1 MNDRKIIVIP
11 HTERPPID
19 VITGEIKKKRVAAYA
34 RVSTDMEDQKNSL
47 ETQKAEYTKRIKEN
61 PKWEFVEL
69 YFDEGITGTNTK
81 KRDGFNKMIKDAMNG
96 KIDLILVKSISRF
109 ARNTVDCIATKRAL
123 QDKGVEIFF
132 EKENISSLDNSSE
145 TMLTIYASFA
155 QEESRQ
161 ISTNVTW
168 GIRSKMKQGSYKGY
182 SKRILGYKKAEDG
195 SLVIDEEGKKTVLL
209 IFEMLIDGYSYRE
222 IIDYL
227 KKNNLKN
234 AKGENKWDVGSIH
247 RILTNEKY
255 CGDLIYQKTYCNN
268 YLTHERRKNEGEVD
282 QYLIPEHHEPIINK
296 DMFMFVQ
303 MLLRK
308 RKEEYSPRIGNSNT
322 TPLAGL
328 VYCASCGRLMR
339 RILYYKGKSYER
351 HVLTCKV
358 DGKSNINYSMCNQKE
373 TLDYQIVEDAAR
385 NIIETKLER
394 LDKELLIKSINQG
407 KMIGDFY
414 SKSEKLKLQIEKLQE
429 ELNELVKRQ
438 MKECLP
444 LSKYQKSYKELQE
457 RITSL
462 KIESKNALMA
472 AFTSNKNNNFN
483 GDLTRFLN
491 EKSSFSP
498 KIASLFIKRIFRLK
512 DNSVLFVLSRKNVD
526 EKILEN
532 IGKSFSDYLFLP
544 INVTTRDGRKLTYRI
559 LDLEEQEHEQ
569 YYTFTS

>member
-19 VITGEIKKKRVAAYA
+19 VTTGEIKKKRVAAYA

-132 EKENISSLDNSSE
+132 EKENISSLDSSSE

-182 SKRILGYKKAEDG
+182 SKKILGYRKAEDG
-195 SLVIDEEGKKTVLL
+195 SLLIDEEGKKTVLL
-209 IFEMLIDGYSYRE
+209 IFEMFIDGYSYRE
-222 IIDYL
+222 IIAYL
-227 KKNNLKN
+227 NKNDIKN
-234 AKGENKWDVGSIH
+234 AKGECKWDVGSIH

-268 YLTHERRKNEGEVD
+268 YLTHERRKNDGEID
-282 QYLIPEHHEPIINK
+282 QYLIPEHHEPIIEK

-308 RKEEYSPRIGNSNT
+308 KKEEYSPRTSNFNT

-328 VYCASCGRLMR
+328 VYCAPCGRLMR
-339 RILYYKGKSYER
+339 RILYYKGKPYER

-358 DGKSNINYSMCNQKE
+358 DGRKNINYSDCPQRE
-373 TLDYQIVEDAAR
+373 TLDYQLVEDAAKA
-385 NIIETKLER
+385 IVEER
-394 LDKELLIKSINQG
+394 LEKLNMDLLLDSIRKG
-407 KMIGDFY
+407 KTIGDFY
-414 SKSEKLKLQIEKLQE
+414 SRSEEIKSQINETQS

-444 LSKYQKSYKELQE
+444 LSSYQKAYKALQE
-457 RITSL
+457 KINSL
-462 KIESKNALMA
+462 KKESEIVLMEA
-472 AFTSNKNNNFN
+472 YENNINNNFKE
-483 GDLTRFLN
+483 DLAEFLH
-491 EKSSFSP
+491 EKNSFSP
-498 KIASLFIKRIFRLK
+498 KIASLLIKRIYRLK
-512 DNSVLFVLSRKNVD
+512 DNSVLFVLSSKPVD
-526 EKILEN
+526 DKTLEN
-532 IGKSFSDYLFLP
+532 IGKSSTDYLYLSKNE
-544 INVTTRDGRKLTYRI
+544 ISKNNRKLTYRI
-559 LDLEEQEHEQ
+559 LVLEEHNHE
-569 YYTFTS
+569 